1 MLKRIIVLTVLFYCC
16 AVSAGFS
23 EDAVPGGGLPE
34 QPGNTDEQ
42 TAAAPVA
49 GQTVIE
55 EMRED
60 EAPRRF
66 VSMEEGLSR
75 KVSLDLR
82 GIDIVD
88 AIKFLAMKGE
98 LNIVTSKSVNGRT
111 TLFLRDVTISDTLD
125 VILITNKLACEKKNN
140 IITVMTEAEYESLY
154 GQKYTDKREIETLK
168 LSYASASKIG
178 AALSSIKSTIG
189 AIIMDDASGT
199 IILIDT
205 PEKISEMEKAVY
217 ELDTGME
224 KKKVPTVN
232 KVFELRY
239 AKVKDIEGKV
249 KELLTENIGVMSADE
264 RTNKIIVSD
273 LPFAI
278 ERITRIVE
286 SFDSKTREVFIEA
299 RIVEISLSDKYTWG
313 INWER
318 VFEDVHNFTLTGVF
332 PAGDLTSYG
341 RIAIGT
347 LSRDEYQATLTILQE
362 VGDVK
367 IVSAPHIAACNNEE
381 AKIMVGS
388 REPYATSTIS
398 QSDTTATTSWQAEFV
413 DVGVT
418 LTVTPTINEDG
429 FIKMHI
435 KPEVSTLR
443 DWFEILD
450 DAGTAQIRLP
460 IIDTTNAETDVLVK
474 DGTTIIIAGLIKDI
488 KRDNS
493 DKVPLLGDLPLL
505 GYLFQ
510 NKATEN
516 TKTEAVIFI
525 TPHIISGDSDI
536 VYVSDTDKIKKPLK
550 EVTGGEDGKTGRDS
564 LPDNKPVKK
573 KKK

>member
-1 MLKRIIVLTVLFYCC
+1 
-16 AVSAGFS
+16 
-23 EDAVPGGGLPE
+23 
-34 QPGNTDEQ
+34 
-42 TAAAPVA
+42 
-49 GQTVIE
+49 TVIE
-55 EMRED
+55 EMEED
-60 EAPRRF
+60 ETPRHF

-75 KVSLDLR
+75 KISLDLR

-140 IITVMTEAEYESLY
+140 IITVMTEAEYEALY

-168 LSYASASKIG
+168 LSYASASKVG

-205 PEKISEMEKAVY
+205 PEKITEMKQAAY

-224 KKKVPTVN
+224 KKKIPTAN

-249 KELLTENIGVMSADE
+249 KELLTENIGVMSTDE

-278 ERITRIVE
+278 ERITHVVE
-286 SFDSKTREVFIEA
+286 NFDSKTKEVFIEA

-418 LTVTPTINEDG
+418 LTVTPTINEDN

-443 DWFEILD
+443 DWFEIED

-488 KRDNS
+488 KRDNT

-516 TKTEAVIFI
+516 TKSEAVIFI
-525 TPHIISGDSDI
+525 TPHIISGDSNI
-536 VYVSDTDKIKKPLK
+536 MYVSDTEKGKKPLK
-550 EVTGGEDGKTGRDS
+550 ETAGGIDEKSAGNNPPEG
-564 LPDNKPVKK
+564 KPVKK
-573 KKK
+573 KKN

>member
-1 MLKRIIVLTVLFYCC
+1 MLKKNIFLAVLICFC
-16 AVSAGFS
+16 AVSAGFG
-23 EDAVPGGGLPE
+23 EDTVPGAPPG

-42 TAAAPVA
+42 AAGAPAA
-49 GQTVIE
+49 GPAVIE
-55 EMRED
+55 EIKED
-60 EAPRRF
+60 ETPRHF

-75 KVSLDLR
+75 KISLDLR

-111 TLFLRDVTISDTLD
+111 TLFLRDVTISNTLD
-125 VILITNKLACEKKNN
+125 VILITNKLACEKRNN
-140 IITVMTEAEYESLY
+140 IITVMTEAEYEALY

-168 LSYASASKIG
+168 LSYASASKVG

-189 AIIMDDASGT
+189 TIIMDDASGT

-205 PEKISEMEKAVY
+205 PEKIAEMEQAAY
-217 ELDTGME
+217 EFDTGME
-224 KKKVPTVN
+224 KKKIPTVN

-278 ERITRIVE
+278 ERITHVVE
-286 SFDSKTREVFIEA
+286 NFDSKTREVFIEA

-362 VGDVK
+362 IGDVK

-418 LTVTPTINEDG
+418 LTVTPTINEDN

-443 DWFEILD
+443 DWFEIED

-460 IIDTTNAETDVLVK
+460 IIDTTNAETDILVK

-488 KRDNS
+488 KRDNT

-516 TKTEAVIFI
+516 TKSEAVIFI
-525 TPHIISGDSDI
+525 TPHIISGDSNI
-536 VYVSDTDKIKKPLK
+536 MYVSDTEKGKKPLK
-550 EVTGGEDGKTGRDS
+550 EISGGANKKTAGS
-564 LPDNKPVKK
+564 NPPAGKPVKK
-573 KKK
+573 KKN

>member
-1 MLKRIIVLTVLFYCC
+1 MLKKIICFAVLVYFCRMPAL
-16 AVSAGFS
+16 FS
-23 EDAVPGGGLPE
+23 EDTMAGAVPE
-34 QPGNTDEQ
+34 RAED
-42 TAAAPVA
+42 A
-49 GQTVIE
+49 GTVIE
-55 EMRED
+55 EIREN
-60 EAPRRF
+60 ETPRRF

-75 KVSLDLR
+75 KISLDLR

-98 LNIVTSKSVNGRT
+98 LNIVTSKSVSGRT
-111 TLFLRDVTISDTLD
+111 TLFLCDVTISDTLD
-125 VILITNKLACEKKNN
+125 VILITNKLACEKKKN
-140 IITVMTEAEYESLY
+140 IITVMTEAEYEALY
-154 GQKYTDKREIETLK
+154 GQKYTDKREIRTLK
-168 LSYASASKIG
+168 LSYASASKVG

-189 AIIMDDASGT
+189 AIITDDASGT
-199 IILIDT
+199 VILIDT

-217 ELDTGME
+217 EFDVGME
-224 KKKVPTVN
+224 KKKVPTIN
-232 KVFELRY
+232 RVFELEY
-239 AKVKDIEGKV
+239 AKVKDIEPKI
-249 KELLTENIGVMSADE
+249 KELLTENVGVLSTDE

-278 ERITRIVE
+278 ERIEHIVE
-286 SFDSKTREVFIEA
+286 NFDSKTRQVFIEA

-313 INWER
+313 INWEK

-332 PAGDLTSYG
+332 PAGDLASYG

-362 VGDVK
+362 VGDIK

-381 AKIMVGS
+381 SKIMVGS

-398 QSDTTATTSWQAEFV
+398 QSETTATTSWQAEFV

-418 LTVTPTINEDG
+418 LTVTPTINKDG

-443 DWFEILD
+443 DWFEIED
-450 DAGTAQIRLP
+450 DAGVAQIRLP

-488 KRDNS
+488 KRESS
-493 DKVPLLGDLPLL
+493 DKVPFLGDIPLL

-510 NKATEN
+510 SKATEN
-516 TKTEAVIFI
+516 TKSEAVIFI
-525 TPHIISGDSDI
+525 TPHIISGDSNI
-536 VYVSDTDKIKKPLK
+536 LYVNDTDKAKKPLK
-550 EVTGGEDGKTGRDS
+550 EISAGEEKDRGENIPK
-564 LPDNKPVKK
+564 NAKPVKK
-573 KKK
+573 KKH